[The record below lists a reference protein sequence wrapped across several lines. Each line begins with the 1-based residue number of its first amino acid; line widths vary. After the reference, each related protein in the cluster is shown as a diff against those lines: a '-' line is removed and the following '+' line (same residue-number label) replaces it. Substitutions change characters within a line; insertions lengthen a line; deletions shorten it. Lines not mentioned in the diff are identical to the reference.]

1 MKVQITACRMA
12 SWITS
17 QSRASGRIA
26 QATSQARKRLKLTR
40 AFTRVR
46 AEGIE
51 VVDMSLDMGRC
62 VARFEPSWN
71 QLGVKKG
78 PENTAIW
85 LPHGDVSG
93 IPRP

>member
-1 MKVQITACRMA
+1 MA

-17 QSRASGRIA
+17 QSRASGRVALAI
-26 QATSQARKRLKLTR
+26 SQARKRPKLTR

-51 VVDMSLDMGRC
+51 VVDMGRC
-62 VARFEPSWN
+62 VARFGPSWN

-78 PENTAIW
+78 PENQQYGCRT
-85 LPHGDVSG
+85 GM
-93 IPRP
+93 